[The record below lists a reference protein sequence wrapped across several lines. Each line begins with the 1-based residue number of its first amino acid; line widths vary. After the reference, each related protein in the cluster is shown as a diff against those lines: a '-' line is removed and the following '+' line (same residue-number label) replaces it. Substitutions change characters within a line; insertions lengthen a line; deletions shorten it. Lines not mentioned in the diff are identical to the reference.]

1 MGPKRRSRVKRV
13 HITKENKKY
22 VKIPLPPPPPPPP
35 PPPLIATR
43 QSRRLLKLPVVANNE
58 ENNSSSSSSTT
69 TRRQPPPPPPPT
81 LRGQNESAAS
91 RIHGNVGYPTSV
103 KVLLQRHKKL
113 VQFEPAEATRDV
125 FKFTSGKRSGSL
137 LQTHL
142 RFRFDYVEVQKHLLT
157 VFSRL
162 FALQGDNR
170 DAFEVVITF
179 NAILHCKDSGTYSV
193 FYGTDHRENNRMGA
207 ANELS
212 YGNCYLIRNLEDVV
226 NKLPVTFD
234 HDDLLR
240 RHQNAFPNSNV
251 SVFKFLN
258 LIYLI
263 YQFRN

>member
-1 MGPKRRSRVKRV
+1 M
-13 HITKENKKY
+13 
-22 VKIPLPPPPPPPP
+22 
-35 PPPLIATR
+35 
-43 QSRRLLKLPVVANNE
+43 
-58 ENNSSSSSSTT
+58 
-69 TRRQPPPPPPPT
+69 PT

-103 KVLLQRHKKL
+103 KVLLQRHRKL
-113 VQFEPAEATRDV
+113 TQFEPSEATRDV

-212 YGNCYLIRNLEDVV
+212 YGSCYLIRNLDDVV